1 MLDAPAYLLG
11 AATLLASIWAL
22 ALGAARVRSRLLAG
36 WSGLPARLAD
46 AVIALAL
53 LILIAELVGT
63 VGMLERIPLAAAC
76 VAVGLG
82 LRVSVRPP
90 RETGQ
95 PPPAPEPGS
104 WARPVAVAIAAILIV
119 HWSIGTVAALHVGIT
134 SYDSNWYHM
143 PFAAHFAQTGS
154 SLGFAYV
161 SPRYLAWFY
170 PQNSELLNGVGMV
183 FTHRDFLSPLLNL
196 LWLGGCLVAAWCVG
210 RPYGKGA
217 WTVAAVAVLL
227 DAGVMADQAGEAR
240 NDTLGLF
247 FLLAAA
253 AILVNGAAAD
263 KERRPGLGPLV
274 VAGVAVGLAA
284 GTKLSFVAPAA
295 ALLVGVPVLYAAGQR
310 LRASL
315 AFGGPLLA
323 GCAFWYVRNVAV
335 AGNPLPWF
343 KAVGPLRL
351 DGPEQGL
358 GGRPQFSVV
367 HYIGD
372 GKVWSDWFEP
382 ALSHRLGELW
392 PLVLLAVAGTIA
404 LCLVKAKPHLK
415 LVAFA
420 AGAGVIS
427 YLLDGTSAEGQP
439 GTPDGFASSL
449 RHLTPALIL
458 ALVLVPLA
466 PVAESRRGR
475 IGLGALLAVLLI
487 ASDRSSKHWHSPYL
501 LLADVAVLAAF
512 CIPLLRSAD
521 LPRLGPQLSRLR
533 SRIRPL
539 AASLAAI
546 GFLLV
551 GGWFLQRSYL
561 SHRYDGSGFR
571 SAGLDAA
578 FKWAS
583 SLHAQRIATT
593 VPIQYP
599 LVGSDLS
606 NRVNFVGRRR
616 SDAGFTEISGCR
628 RWRAALA
635 AGGYE
640 YVLTTGGFEPWESGK
655 SHCLADD
662 PRARPVIRVKQIV
675 VFRLERPRAAGVRDR
690 PPELGHSEPLHGRA
704 QRQRS
709 SQS

>member
-1 MLDAPAYLLG
+1 MLDAPAYLFG
-11 AATLLASIWAL
+11 AAALLVSICAL
-22 ALGAARVRSRLLAG
+22 GLGAARVRSRLLAG

-46 AVIALAL
+46 AVITLSL
-53 LILIAELVGT
+53 LIWIAELVGT
-63 VGMLERIPLAAAC
+63 VGLLERVPLAAAC
-76 VAVGLG
+76 VAVGVG
-82 LRVSVRPP
+82 LRVAVRPP
-90 RETGQ
+90 RNAGQ
-95 PPPAPEPGS
+95 PLPAPEQGS
-104 WARPVAVAIAAILIV
+104 WARPVAIAIAAILIV
-119 HWSIGTVAALHVGIT
+119 HWSIGTVAALNVGIT
-134 SYDSNWYHM
+134 SYDSTWYHM

-154 SLGFAYV
+154 SVGFAYV

-170 PQNSELLNGVGMV
+170 PQNSELLHGVGMV
-183 FTHRDFLSPLLNL
+183 FTHRDFLSPMLNL
-196 LWLGGCLVAAWCVG
+196 LWLVGCLVAAWCIG

-253 AILVNGAAAD
+253 AMLVNGAAAD
-263 KERRPGLGPLV
+263 KERRPGLGALAI
-274 VAGVAVGLAA
+274 AGVAVGLAA

-315 AFGGPLLA
+315 AFGGPMLA

-392 PLVLLAVAGTIA
+392 PLVLLAAAGAIV

-415 LVAFA
+415 LIAFA
-420 AGAGVIS
+420 AAAGVIA

-475 IGLGALLAVLLI
+475 IGLGALLAALLI
-487 ASDRSSKHWHSPYL
+487 ASDRSGKHWHSPYL
-501 LLADVAVLAAF
+501 VLADVAVIAAL

-539 AASLAAI
+539 AASAAAI
-546 GFLLV
+546 GLLLL

-583 SLHAQRIATT
+583 SVHAQRIATT

-635 AGGYE
+635 AGGYG
-640 YVLTTGGFEPWESGK
+640 YVLTAGGFEPWESGK
-655 SHCLADD
+655 SHCLAGD

-690 PPELGHSEPLHGRA
+690 PPELGRSEPLHRHA
-704 QRQRS
+704 QRQRN

>member
-11 AATLLASIWAL
+11 AAALLASICAL

-46 AVIALAL
+46 AVITLAM
-53 LILIAELVGT
+53 LIWIAELVGT
-63 VGMLERIPLAAAC
+63 VGLLERVPLAAAC
-76 VAVGLG
+76 VAVGVG
-82 LRVSVRPP
+82 LRVAVRPP
-90 RETGQ
+90 GKTGQ
-95 PPPAPEPGS
+95 PPPAPEQGS
-104 WARPVAVAIAAILIV
+104 WARPVAIAIAAILIV
-119 HWSIGTVAALHVGIT
+119 HWSIGTVAALNVGIT
-134 SYDSNWYHM
+134 SYDSTWYHM

-154 SLGFAYV
+154 SVGFAYV

-170 PQNSELLNGVGMV
+170 PQNSELLHGVGMV

-196 LWLGGCLVAAWCVG
+196 LWLSGCLVAAWCIG

-217 WTVAAVAVLL
+217 WTVAAVAILL

-253 AILVNGAAAD
+253 AMLVNGAAAGRF
-263 KERRPGLGPLV
+263 RRPGIGALV
-274 VAGVAVGLAA
+274 VAGAAVGLAA

-295 ALLVGVPVLYAAGQR
+295 ALLIGVPVLYAAGQR
-310 LRASL
+310 LRASI
-315 AFGGPLLA
+315 AFGAPLLA

-358 GGRPQFSVV
+358 GGRTQFSVV
-367 HYIGD
+367 HYIGN

-392 PLVLLAVAGTIA
+392 PLVLLVVAGAIV
-404 LCLVKAKPHLK
+404 LCLLKAKPDLK
-415 LVAFA
+415 LIAFA
-420 AGAGVIS
+420 AGAGVIA

-466 PVAESRRGR
+466 PAAGSRRGR
-475 IGLGALLAVLLI
+475 IGLGALLGIMLI
-487 ASDRSSKHWHSPYL
+487 ASDRSGKHWHSPYL
-501 LLADVAVLAAF
+501 LLADVAVIAAL

-521 LPRLGPQLSRLR
+521 LPRLGPQLWGVT

-539 AASLAAI
+539 ATSVAAI
-546 GFLLV
+546 GLLLL

-583 SLHAQRIATT
+583 GVHAQHIATT

-599 LVGSDLS
+599 LVGQDLS
-606 NRVNFVGRRR
+606 NRVNFLGRRR
-616 SDAGFTEISGCR
+616 SDAGFTQISGCR

-635 AGGYE
+635 AGGYG
-640 YVLTTGGFEPWESGK
+640 YVLTAGGFKPSESGK
-655 SHCLADD
+655 SHCLAGD
-662 PRARPVIRVKQIV
+662 PRAKPVLRVKQIV
-675 VFRLERPRAAGVRDR
+675 VFRLERPRAARVREH
-690 PPELGHSEPLHGRA
+690 PPGLERSESLRRRVE
-704 QRQRS
+704 RQRS
-709 SQS
+709 SRA